1 MKRVKSTGIR
11 NRSSMVLWPY
21 FGIKNGLKV
30 LIIKEDTPP
39 PPSSFLVVVVV
50 VFFYYAKQPASFKKV
65 SATVAKV
72 SGSSSCGQ

>member
-21 FGIKNGLKV
+21 FGIKNRLKV

-50 VFFYYAKQPASFKKV
+50 FFYYAKQPASFKKV
-65 SATVAKV
+65 RATVAKV